1 MNLDG
6 NLETERLILRCLDPE
21 EVGDEYVGWLNDPA
35 VNRYMEVRFTR
46 QDVAGVRR
54 FVRDA
59 NASAS
64 ELLLGIFLKTTPTAA
79 AHIGNIKIGPIS
91 APHQRA
97 DVGLVIGAAAHRGK
111 GYASEAIEA
120 ATRYACEKL
129 GLIKL
134 TAGLYAANIAC
145 YRAFFRAGYVEE
157 ARLKGHSASGEG
169 RDDVILLAYWLTW
182 RGPPGR
188 N

>member
-1 MNLDG
+1 MNLDES
-6 NLETERLILRCLDPE
+6 LETERLILRCLDPD
-21 EVGDEYVGWLNDPA
+21 EVDAAYVGWLNDPA
-35 VNRYMEVRFTR
+35 VNRYMEVRFAR

-64 ELLLGIFLKTTPTAA
+64 ELLLGIFLKTAPAAA

-91 APHQRA
+91 APHRRA
-97 DVGLVIGAAAHRGK
+97 DIGLVIGSATHRGK
-111 GYASEAIEA
+111 GYASEAIGA
-120 ATRYACEKL
+120 ATRYARERL

-145 YRAFFRAGYVEE
+145 HRAFLRAGYVEE
-157 ARLKGHSASGEG
+157 ARLKDHCASGDG
-169 RDDVILLAYWLTW
+169 REDVILLAHAD
-182 RGPPGR
+182 
-188 N
+188 